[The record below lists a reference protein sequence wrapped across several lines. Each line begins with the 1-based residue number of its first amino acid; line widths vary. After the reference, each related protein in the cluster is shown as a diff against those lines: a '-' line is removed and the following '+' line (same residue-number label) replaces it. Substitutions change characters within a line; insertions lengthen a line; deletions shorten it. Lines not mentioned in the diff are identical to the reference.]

1 MADKKRPLKMQ
12 RVTLYLSIREY
23 RLLKSKLALLG
34 MSVSEWVRREIMR
47 FIGEDE

>member
-1 MADKKRPLKMQ
+1 MAKNLKRVVVYMPEGQ
-12 RVTLYLSIREY
+12 HRR
-23 RLLKSKLALLG
+23 LKSKLALLG